1 MWKKI
6 IFLLAISTAAQS
18 DQHQQLLNSSGD
30 IVGQIDRAIQLVGA
44 ATEYSHHGVGISD
57 GNLSQTAH
65 ISTDMLNAYNDAL
78 YDYANTY
85 LPYGDITSVLEQK
98 AEEHLSVMNDSIEV
112 FTDVVVSMSTA
123 IQVNEKVAEATTPDD
138 KAEVQEFVQAN
149 QDMLVITEQ
158 QTEEFN
164 QATDDIESNANAA
177 AVYLAVAASDAATYL
192 QDSIE
197 DNNTTADDVNIFYDA
212 NAQWVS
218 MGYNTTRNLTVVMLA
233 GNNDFGLDLYASE
246 ADILALG
253 AESEFYH
260 TSPVAQG
267 YDCFFNMDCE

>member
-6 IFLLAISTAAQS
+6 TFLLAISTAAQS

-44 ATEYSHHGVGISD
+44 AAEYSHHSVGISD
-57 GNLSQTAH
+57 GSLSETAH

-85 LPYGDITSVLEQK
+85 LPYGDITDVLEQK
-98 AEEHLSVMNDSIEV
+98 AEEHLSVMNDSIDV

-123 IQVNEKVAEATTPDD
+123 IQVNEKVAEATTPND

-149 QDMLVITEQ
+149 QEMLVITEQ

-164 QATDDIESNANAA
+164 QATDDIETNANAA
-177 AVYLAVAASDAATYL
+177 AVYLAVAESGAAEFL
-192 QDSIE
+192 QTTIE
-197 DNNTTADDVNIFYDA
+197 DKNMHSDDVTLFYDA
-212 NAQWVS
+212 NQQWVQ
-218 MGYNTTRNLTVVMLA
+218 MGYNTTRNLTIVALT
-233 GNNDFGLDLYASE
+233 GDNDYGLDLYVSE
-246 ADILALG
+246 ADVLAAG
-253 AESEFYH
+253 IESEFYA
-260 TSPVAQG
+260 TSPIGLG
-267 YDCFFNMDCE
+267 YDCFFDLECE

>member
-57 GNLSQTAH
+57 GTLSETAH

-98 AEEHLSVMNDSIEV
+98 AEEHLSVMNDSIDV

-123 IQVNEKVAEATTPDD
+123 IQVNEKVAEATTPND

-149 QDMLVITEQ
+149 QEMLVITEQ

-164 QATDDIESNANAA
+164 QATDDIETNANAA
-177 AVYLAVAASDAATYL
+177 AVYLAVAESDAATFL

-197 DNNTTADDVNIFYDA
+197 DNNTHADDVTLFYDA
-212 NAQWVS
+212 NAQWVQ
-218 MGYNTTRNLTVVMLA
+218 MGYNTTRQLTVVMLA

-246 ADILALG
+246 ADILAIG
-253 AESEFYH
+253 AESEFYR

-267 YDCFFNMDCE
+267 YDCFFNMECE

>member
-6 IFLLAISTAAQS
+6 TFLLAISTAAQS

-57 GNLSQTAH
+57 GNLSETAH

-98 AEEHLSVMNDSIEV
+98 AEEHLSVMNDSIDV

-149 QDMLVITEQ
+149 QEMLVITEQ

-164 QATDDIESNANAA
+164 QATDDIETNANAA

-197 DNNTTADDVNIFYDA
+197 DNNTHADDVTLFYDA
-212 NAQWVS
+212 NAQWVQ
-218 MGYNTTRNLTVVMLA
+218 MGYNTTRQLTVVMLA

-246 ADILALG
+246 ADILAIG
-253 AESEFYH
+253 AESEFYQ

-267 YDCFFNMDCE
+267 YDCFFNMECE